1 MTYAKFGYQWEDPD
15 VETQCFMPWM
25 KKILLIGSGGEV
37 LFHLLGK
44 FGNNIDS
51 ITCIDFNQAQIELV
65 KKKVNDLSA
74 CKVPN
79 QQNEP
84 NNIYYG
90 LVFEE
95 LFYKSFAN
103 DSWDTQFSNSNLIT
117 YFTEDAVKYTNSA
130 FSTYFKDKC
139 SKMDVNTPFYNLL
152 RNKKYDIMP
161 EYYKSISTILCNWH
175 KVTVVAGDI
184 LSFLE
189 SYNLTNATKY
199 DFMSLSNITDWL
211 PADKCIKL
219 YALISANL
227 SDNGNVIMRRLLSE
241 NIITEQVQQTNILK
255 INEKYSKAGILHDNT
270 NFYSEVVC
278 LTTAI

>member
-1 MTYAKFGYQWEDPD
+1 MSYAKFGYQWEDPD

-37 LFHLLGK
+37 LFHLLAK
-44 FGNNIDS
+44 FGNTIDS
-51 ITCIDFNQAQIELV
+51 ITCIDFNQAQIDLI
-65 KKKVNDLSA
+65 KKKVSEMP
-74 CKVPN
+74 K
-79 QQNEP
+79 QQTGL

-90 LVFEE
+90 SVFEE

-117 YFTEDAVKYTNSA
+117 HFTEDAVKYTNNS

-139 SKMDVNTPFYNLL
+139 SKMNANTPFYNLL
-152 RNKKYDIMP
+152 RNKKYEIMP

-175 KVTVVAGDI
+175 KVTFVTGDI

-189 SYNLTNATKY
+189 THNLTNADKY

-211 PADKCIKL
+211 PADKCFKL
-219 YALISANL
+219 YELIASNL
-227 SDNGNVIMRRLLSE
+227 SANGNVIMRRLLSE
-241 NIITEQVQQTNILK
+241 NIITEQVLKTNILK
-255 INEKYSKAGILHDNT
+255 INEKYSKDGYSILDKT